1 VRPYRCVVGQN
12 NVTTTTAAAAA
23 AAAVAAADADAHC
36 ELNQRIVRAAL
47 VNSTRKHCS

>member
-23 AAAVAAADADAHC
+23 AADADAHC

-47 VNSTRKHCS
+47 INSTRKHCS